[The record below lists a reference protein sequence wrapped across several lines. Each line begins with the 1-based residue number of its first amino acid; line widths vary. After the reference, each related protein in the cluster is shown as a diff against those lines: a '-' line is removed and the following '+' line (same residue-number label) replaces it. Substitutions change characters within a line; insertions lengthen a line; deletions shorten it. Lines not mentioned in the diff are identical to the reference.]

1 MYASYEL
8 KTYRQR
14 AIILFL
20 STFHLSF
27 QLMDLIADGVCI
39 DAFGIFTLSFDD
51 QDGFFFNKYF

>member
-14 AIILFL
+14 AINLFL

-27 QLMDLIADGVCI
+27 QLMDLTADGVFI
-39 DAFGIFTLSFDD
+39 GAFGM
-51 QDGFFFNKYF
+51 